1 MRVLLVED
9 DSLLGRAIKQA
20 LIDAT
25 YTVDWVTN
33 GNTALSSIVLHD
45 YTLVLLDLGLPE
57 KDGIDVLRT
66 LRQQKNTVPI
76 IIITARDSVEDRIQ
90 GLDLGADD
98 YLIKP
103 FLIDEL
109 QARIR
114 AILRRKYGLT
124 TPLLYNQELELNPA
138 TREVSIQGVIQSLS
152 AKEYALLHC
161 LMLRPGTILSRQE
174 LEEHI
179 YGWNEEVASNAVEF
193 LIHGLRKKLGK
204 NTIKNVRGLGWMVNK

>member
-9 DSLLGRAIKQA
+9 DPLLGSAIKQA

-25 YTVDWVTN
+25 YTIDWVTN
-33 GNTALSSIVLHD
+33 GNTALSTIALHD
-45 YTLVLLDLGLPE
+45 YALVLLDLGLPE

>member
-9 DSLLGRAIKQA
+9 DSLLGSAIKQA

-25 YTVDWVTN
+25 YTIDWVTN
-33 GNTALSSIVLHD
+33 GNTALSTIALHD
-45 YTLVLLDLGLPE
+45 YALVLLDLGLPE

-76 IIITARDSVEDRIQ
+76 IIITARDAVEDRIQ

>member
-9 DSLLGRAIKQA
+9 DSLLGSAIKQA

-25 YTVDWVTN
+25 YTIDWVTN
-33 GNTALSSIVLHD
+33 GNTALSTIALHD
-45 YTLVLLDLGLPE
+45 YALVLLDLGLPE